1 MNERHSFIMVVLQ
14 ITLKRIIMI

>member
-14 ITLKRIIMI
+14 ITLKKIIMI